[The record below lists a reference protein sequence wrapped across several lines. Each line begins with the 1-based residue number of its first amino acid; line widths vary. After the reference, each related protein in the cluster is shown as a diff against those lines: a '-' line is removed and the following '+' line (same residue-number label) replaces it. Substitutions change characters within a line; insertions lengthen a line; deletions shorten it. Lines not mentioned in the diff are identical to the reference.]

1 MNYHFRSFLLC
12 VLTVHLFMVKFIKMI
27 IFILT
32 GVGGPDKETEVPYY
46 YYDILSKSLA
56 GMIIIG

>member
-1 MNYHFRSFLLC
+1 
-12 VLTVHLFMVKFIKMI
+12 MVKFIKMI